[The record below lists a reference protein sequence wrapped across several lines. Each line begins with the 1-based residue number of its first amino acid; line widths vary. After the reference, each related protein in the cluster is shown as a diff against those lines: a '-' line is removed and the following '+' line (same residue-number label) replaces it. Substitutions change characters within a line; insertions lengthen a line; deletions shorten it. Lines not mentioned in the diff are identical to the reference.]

1 MVINLNTIGVTKQFK
16 TQKENTKMKL
26 CNLIFFSLIG
36 VCVAGMVYANTTS
49 EKTSQHT
56 STVSGTSG
64 DLNCS
69 GTSCVVKEK

>member
-1 MVINLNTIGVTKQFK
+1 
-16 TQKENTKMKL
+16 MKL

-36 VCVAGMVYANTTS
+36 VCVAGMVYANSTP

-69 GTSCVVKEK
+69 GTSCAVKEK

>member
-1 MVINLNTIGVTKQFK
+1 
-16 TQKENTKMKL
+16 MKL